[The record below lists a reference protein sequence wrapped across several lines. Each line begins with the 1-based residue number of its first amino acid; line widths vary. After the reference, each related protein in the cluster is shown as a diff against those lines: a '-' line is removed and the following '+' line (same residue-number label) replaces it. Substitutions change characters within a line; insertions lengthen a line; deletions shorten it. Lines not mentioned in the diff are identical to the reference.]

1 MKYRA
6 LIGHR
11 SISLESVYAK
21 ITCSQTIVV
30 EHHSAQ
36 KLHLST
42 IALLQIFDLF
52 FTGSRVA
59 NIFVTAHTVFIESF
73 YLSIILL
80 PA

>member
-21 ITCSQTIVV
+21 ITCSQMIVA
-30 EHHSAQ
+30 EHRSSQ

-42 IALLQIFDLF
+42 ITQLQIFDLF

-59 NIFVTAHTVFIESF
+59 TIFVTSHTVFIENF
-73 YLSIILL
+73 YL
-80 PA
+80 